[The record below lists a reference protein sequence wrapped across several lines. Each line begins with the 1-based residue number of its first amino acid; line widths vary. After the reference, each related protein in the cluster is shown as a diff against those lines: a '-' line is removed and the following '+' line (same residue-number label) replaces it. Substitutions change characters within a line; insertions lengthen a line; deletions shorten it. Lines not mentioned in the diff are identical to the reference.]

1 MKQRPFF
8 PLFFRNRLKLQYLTI
23 EQRGELFT
31 ALYDYAEDGMYP
43 NFDGVL
49 GMAFEVFRDDIDSS
63 LEHYRKR
70 SEQNK
75 LNGQK
80 GAEARWG
87 NKNGERHN
95 QDGENSQSEAEVEKE
110 GEDDDQSDADTEDVI
125 PPADETVYNHFLS
138 VFHRNP
144 SKEFLKTT
152 QKSSLAQQ
160 DIILAI
166 EASRN
171 PDILNPEGYATKLI
185 QAWEISG
192 IPNRYKRKPVTQS
205 FETENQ
211 KLEPWEQEWLDDLR
225 ARYPALEIESK

>member
-110 GEDDDQSDADTEDVI
+110 VKMMISQMQIQKMPYLLLMKLYITI
-125 PPADETVYNHFLS
+125 FCLYFIET
-138 VFHRNP
+138 R
-144 SKEFLKTT
+144 
-152 QKSSLAQQ
+152 QKS
-160 DIILAI
+160 
-166 EASRN
+166 
-171 PDILNPEGYATKLI
+171 
-185 QAWEISG
+185 
-192 IPNRYKRKPVTQS
+192 
-205 FETENQ
+205 F
-211 KLEPWEQEWLDDLR
+211 
-225 ARYPALEIESK
+225 